1 MPDPAVVEIDD
12 GYDFK
17 VVLVD
22 DTWVV
27 RIPRRAQVVEALE
40 QEIALLPVLADAVP
54 VEVPRFELVSREP
67 LFVVY
72 RLIPGRPLVG
82 EDGDGVRAFLD
93 ALHAVETDVL
103 PATDWVSLYREQCAE
118 FARLVLPLLD
128 VDERAAGRALFAE
141 TETLTGFEPCVIHA
155 DLGPAHLL
163 VSEGRLRGVIDWGD
177 ARRGDPALDYAWLLN
192 VPFPD
197 WDVDPELRRRA
208 RIYHRLGPWYEVH
221 YGVFTGRDGRV
232 ASGLAGIRERL

>member
-1 MPDPAVVEIDD
+1 VPDPAVTEIDS

-27 RIPRRAQVVEALE
+27 RIPRRPQVVEALE
-40 QEIALLPVLADAVP
+40 REIALLPELARVLP

-72 RLIPGRPLVG
+72 RLIHGRPLVD

-93 ALHAVETDVL
+93 ALHALETDVL
-103 PATDWVSLYREQCAE
+103 PPTDWVAVYREQCDE
-118 FARLVLPLLD
+118 FERRVLPLLD
-128 VDERAAGRALFAE
+128 VDERTRALELFAE
-141 TETLTGFEPCVIHA
+141 AETLVGFEPRVTHS
-155 DLGPAHLL
+155 DLGPEHLL
-163 VSEGRLRGVIDWGD
+163 VRDGRLHGVIDWGD

-192 VPFPD
+192 VPFPE
-197 WDVDPELRRRA
+197 WDVDDELRRRA
-208 RIYHRLGPWYEVH
+208 RFYHRLGPWFEAH
-221 YGVFTGRDGRV
+221 YGLFTGSESHV
-232 ASGLAGIRERL
+232 ASGIAGIRARL